1 MAFIKSCNVNF
12 KNQNQYI
19 IYPTNLCFEN
29 DKIYALMGHNGS
41 GKSTLLRIL
50 ARQLKPSFGKICFN
64 DQDITDFSSKELA
77 RKIAYL
83 PQHLPNLGYLSVR
96 ELVKMGRYSY
106 EKLFFKNQDRELIDE
121 VMKLTNTLSLSN
133 REIQTLSGG
142 ERTRSFLAMLLAQ
155 KSEFLFLDEPLAA
168 LDIVYQFELME
179 LISRL
184 NKEFKVG
191 IVLILHDINLA
202 ALYCDKIIALK
213 EGRVIFNA
221 SKQEFMKETIL
232 KDIFDINANIIEHP
246 KRKSPIALF

>member
-1 MAFIKSCNVNF
+1 MAFIKSCNINF

-41 GKSTLLRIL
+41 GKSTLLKIL

-96 ELVKMGRYSY
+96 ELVKMGCYSY

-121 VMKLTNTLSLSN
+121 VMRLTNTLSLSN

-232 KDIFDINANIIEHP
+232 KDIFNINANIIEHP

>member
-1 MAFIKSCNVNF
+1 MALIKSCNVNF

-19 IYPTNLCFEN
+19 IYPTNLCFKN

-41 GKSTLLRIL
+41 GKSTLLKIL
-50 ARQLKPSFGKICFN
+50 ARQLKPSSGKVYFN
-64 DQDITDFSSKELA
+64 DEDIAKFSSKKIA
-77 RKIAYL
+77 QKIAYL
-83 PQHLPNLGYLSVR
+83 PQHLPNLGYLSVK

-106 EKLFFKNQDRELIDE
+106 EKLFFKNQDEGLIEE
-121 VMKLTNTLSLSN
+121 VMRLTNTLNLSN
-133 REIQTLSGG
+133 REIHTLSGG
-142 ERTRSFLAMLLAQ
+142 EKTRAFLAMLLAQ

-179 LISRL
+179 LISKL

-202 ALYCDKIIALK
+202 ALYCDEIIALK
-213 EGRVIFNA
+213 EGKVIFNA
-221 SKQEFMKETIL
+221 SKQEFMQEEKI
-232 KDIFDINANIIEHP
+232 KDIFNIDANIIEHP

>member
-1 MAFIKSCNVNF
+1 MAFIKSYNINF

-41 GKSTLLRIL
+41 GKSTLLKIL

-121 VMKLTNTLSLSN
+121 VMRLTNTLSLSN

-232 KDIFDINANIIEHP
+232 KDIFNINANIIEHP

>member
-19 IYPTNLCFEN
+19 VYPTNLCFEN

-41 GKSTLLRIL
+41 GKSTLLKIL

-121 VMKLTNTLSLSN
+121 VMRLTNTLSLSN
-133 REIQTLSGG
+133 REIHTLSGG

-179 LISRL
+179 LILRL

-232 KDIFDINANIIEHP
+232 KDIFNINANIIEHP

>member
-1 MAFIKSCNVNF
+1 M
-12 KNQNQYI
+12 

-41 GKSTLLRIL
+41 GKSTLLKIL

-121 VMKLTNTLSLSN
+121 VMRLTNTLSLSN

-232 KDIFDINANIIEHP
+232 KDIFNINANIIEHP

>member
-1 MAFIKSCNVNF
+1 
-12 KNQNQYI
+12 
-19 IYPTNLCFEN
+19 
-29 DKIYALMGHNGS
+29 MGHNGS
-41 GKSTLLRIL
+41 GKSTLLKIL

-121 VMKLTNTLSLSN
+121 VMRLTNTLSLSN

-232 KDIFDINANIIEHP
+232 KDIFNINANIIEHP

>member
-1 MAFIKSCNVNF
+1 MALIKSCNVNF

-19 IYPTNLCFEN
+19 IYPTNLCFKN

-41 GKSTLLRIL
+41 GKSTLLKIL
-50 ARQLKPSFGKICFN
+50 ARQLKPSSGKVYFN
-64 DQDITDFSSKELA
+64 DEDIAKFSSKKIA
-77 RKIAYL
+77 QKIAYL

-106 EKLFFKNQDRELIDE
+106 EKLFFKNQDEGLIEE
-121 VMKLTNTLSLSN
+121 VMRLTNTLNLSN
-133 REIQTLSGG
+133 REIHTLSGG
-142 ERTRSFLAMLLAQ
+142 EKTRAFLAMLLAQ

-179 LISRL
+179 LISKL

-202 ALYCDKIIALK
+202 ALYCDEIIALK
-213 EGRVIFNA
+213 EGKVIFNA
-221 SKQEFMKETIL
+221 SKQEFMQEEKI
-232 KDIFDINANIIEHP
+232 KDIFNIDANIIEHP

>member
-1 MAFIKSCNVNF
+1 MAFIKSCNINF

-41 GKSTLLRIL
+41 GKSTLLKIL

-121 VMKLTNTLSLSN
+121 VMRLTNTLSLSN

-191 IVLILHDINLA
+191 IVLILRDINLA

-232 KDIFDINANIIEHP
+232 KDIFNINANIIEHP

>member
-1 MAFIKSCNVNF
+1 K
-12 KNQNQYI
+12 
-19 IYPTNLCFEN
+19 
-29 DKIYALMGHNGS
+29 
-41 GKSTLLRIL
+41 IL
-50 ARQLKPSFGKICFN
+50 ARQLKPSSGKIYFN
-64 DQDITDFSSKELA
+64 NQDMAKFSSKKLA
-77 RKIAYL
+77 QKLAYL
-83 PQHLPNLGYLSVR
+83 PQHLPNLGYLSVK

-106 EKLFFKNQDRELIDE
+106 ERLFFQNQDQELIDE
-121 VMKLTNTLSLSN
+121 VMRLTNTLSLSN
-133 REIQTLSGG
+133 REIHTLSGG
-142 ERTRSFLAMLLAQ
+142 ERTRAFLAMLLAQ

-202 ALYCDKIIALK
+202 ALYCDEIVALK

-221 SKQEFMKETIL
+221 NKQEFMQESRL
-232 KDIFDINANIIEHP
+232 KDIFNINSSIIEHP

>member
-1 MAFIKSCNVNF
+1 MAFIKSCNINF

-41 GKSTLLRIL
+41 GKSTLLKIL

-121 VMKLTNTLSLSN
+121 VMRLTNTLSLSN

-232 KDIFDINANIIEHP
+232 KDIFNINANIIEHP
-246 KRKSPIALF
+246 KRKSSIALF

>member
-1 MAFIKSCNVNF
+1 CNINF

-41 GKSTLLRIL
+41 GKSTLLKIL
-50 ARQLKPSFGKICFN
+50 ARQLKPSSGKIYFN
-64 DQDITDFSSKELA
+64 NQDMAKFSSKKLA
-77 RKIAYL
+77 QKLAYL
-83 PQHLPNLGYLSVR
+83 PQHLPNLGYLSVK

-106 EKLFFKNQDRELIDE
+106 ERLFFQNQDQELIDE
-121 VMKLTNTLSLSN
+121 VMRLTNTLSLSN
-133 REIQTLSGG
+133 REIHTLSGG
-142 ERTRSFLAMLLAQ
+142 ERTRAFLAMLLAQ

-202 ALYCDKIIALK
+202 ALYCDEIVALK

-221 SKQEFMKETIL
+221 NKQEFMQESRL
-232 KDIFDINANIIEHP
+232 KDIFNINSSIIEHP

>member
-1 MAFIKSCNVNF
+1 M
-12 KNQNQYI
+12 

-41 GKSTLLRIL
+41 GKSTLLKIL

-121 VMKLTNTLSLSN
+121 VMRLTNTLSLSN
-133 REIQTLSGG
+133 REIHTLSGG

-179 LISRL
+179 LILRL

-232 KDIFDINANIIEHP
+232 KDIFNINANIIEHP

>member
-1 MAFIKSCNVNF
+1 MALIKSCNVNF

-19 IYPTNLCFEN
+19 IYPANLCFEN

-41 GKSTLLRIL
+41 GKSTLLKIL
-50 ARQLKPSFGKICFN
+50 ARQLKPSSGKVCFN
-64 DQDITDFSSKELA
+64 DEDIAKFPSKKLA
-77 RKIAYL
+77 QKIAYL
-83 PQHLPNLGYLSVR
+83 PQHLPNLGYLSVK

-106 EKLFFKNQDRELIDE
+106 EKLFFKDQDEGLIEE
-121 VMKLTNTLSLSN
+121 VMRLTNTLSLSN
-133 REIQTLSGG
+133 REIHTLSGG
-142 ERTRSFLAMLLAQ
+142 EKTRAFLAMLLAQ

-202 ALYCDKIIALK
+202 ALYCDEIVALK

-221 SKQEFMKETIL
+221 SKQEFMQEERL
-232 KDIFDINANIIEHP
+232 KDIFNIDASIIKHP

>member
-232 KDIFDINANIIEHP
+232 KDIFNINANIIEHP